1 MLSAP
6 WETQAKTIGAR
17 VLLKSRFFRE
27 NFAAGL
33 LVYPKAVGA
42 LQRKAPTSIYGA
54 SALARTLGLIPCK
67 RQCCPNA
74 AEPDGED

>member
-1 MLSAP
+1 MGPPLFMTREMAS
-6 WETQAKTIGAR
+6 
-17 VLLKSRFFRE
+17 LCRFFRE

-54 SALARTLGLIPCK
+54 SALARTLVLIPCK